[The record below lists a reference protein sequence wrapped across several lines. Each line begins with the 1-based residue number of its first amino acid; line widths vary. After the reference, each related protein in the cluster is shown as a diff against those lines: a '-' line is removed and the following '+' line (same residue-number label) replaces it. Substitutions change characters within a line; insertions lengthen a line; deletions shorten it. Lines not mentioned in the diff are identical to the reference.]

1 MAHHPASYT
10 PGATRWGVVSELSES
25 EHEDAL
31 WDAIT
36 WYAFVDGVMAR
47 SEQSE
52 HVKGAYTIFA
62 APGVEDQSMAFS
74 RPGSQG
80 DGANPPN

>member
-1 MAHHPASYT
+1 MT
-10 PGATRWGVVSELSES
+10 ELTKNRST
-25 EHEDAL
+25 DAL

-47 SEQSE
+47 LDGHD

-62 APGVEDQSMAFS
+62 GAGLGGEEMAFS
-74 RPGSQG
+74 RPDSL
-80 DGANPPN
+80 DEPADEA